1 MKYKLLIVDDE
12 TANLRLLERLFSDE
26 YQCLT
31 ASSGPEALRLL
42 EQHDVAI
49 LITDQRMPEMT
60 GIDLLKRSAKLRP
73 HMVRILL
80 TGYTDVEALVEA
92 INCGLVYIYVTKP
105 WNNDD
110 LKLKISRACEYYE
123 STKNRNS
130 LTSAN
135 NRLLQELKETKMAVV
150 NGLGDMLR
158 SRNQGQYDHAIRVRG
173 YAAAIAERMNL
184 GLDEI
189 EDLSAAALLHSLERT
204 DSFGNRSTATRRTDD
219 HSATAREHSDCEA
232 KLLASIPSAGNMNDI
247 IKFYRENFDGT
258 GPGRMKSEQIPQA
271 SRVLRVADEYD
282 SLIQPE
288 SSLARLMHDEAMQFL
303 LQRSGKQFDPQVI
316 EIMSQLN
323 PDEISTPETLAVAG
337 ENSRVVHEP
346 LEPAF
351 VDAIVW

>member
-1 MKYKLLIVDDE
+1 MTYKLLIVDDE
-12 TANLRLLERLFSDE
+12 TPNLRLLERLFSNE

-60 GIDLLKRSAKLRP
+60 GIDLLKRSAQLRP

-92 INCGLVYIYVTKP
+92 INCGLVYMYVTKP

-123 STKNRNS
+123 SIKNRNS
-130 LTSAN
+130 LASAN
-135 NRLLQELKETKMAVV
+135 DRLLRELKETKLAIV

-158 SRNQGQYDHAIRVRG
+158 SRNQGEYDHAIRVRG
-173 YAAAIAERMNL
+173 YATAIAERMNL
-184 GLDEI
+184 SPAEMD
-189 EDLSAAALLHSLERT
+189 DLSAAALLHSLEHT
-204 DSFGNRSTATRRTDD
+204 NSFGNRSTGMRRTDD
-219 HSATAREHSDCEA
+219 QSATAREHSDCEA
-232 KLLASIPSAGNMNDI
+232 KLLAAIPSAGNMNDI

-258 GPGRMKSEQIPQA
+258 GPGRMNSEQIPQA

-288 SSLARLMHDEAMQFL
+288 SSLARLRHDEAMQFL
-303 LQRSGKQFDPQVI
+303 LQRSGKQFDPRVI

-323 PDEISTPETLAVAG
+323 PGEMNTPETLAATG
-337 ENSRVVHEP
+337 EYASVLTEGF
-346 LEPAF
+346 EPAL
-351 VDAIVW
+351 VDATVW